1 MQIELHL
8 PQFNN
13 KRALIITTGEYDAKI
28 YLASNGFI
36 DELDLIYIS
45 KPQYTDREEFFEK
58 KNEMGVYGS
67 GSVNEPQKLYMRKKF
82 LGALKK
88 ELHEIF
94 SKDAGIDSL
103 YLFSPRYMEYSIEKE
118 LSKNLKNMIKFE
130 EFGNYFSAHPF
141 KLLNII
147 KKKKE
152 ESCGKSVPINPKA
165 RKLLDKPSE

>member
-13 KRALIITTGEYDAKI
+13 KKALIITTGEYDAKF

-36 DELDLIYIS
+36 NELDLIYIP

-58 KNEMGVYGS
+58 KNDMGVYGS
-67 GSVNEPQKLYMRKKF
+67 GSVNEPQKLYLRKKF
-82 LGALKK
+82 LLELKK
-88 ELHEIF
+88 ELDKIIAENHEV
-94 SKDAGIDSL
+94 DSL

-118 LSKNLKNMIKFE
+118 LSKNLKKMLIFE

-152 ESCGKSVPINPKA
+152 GHIGESIPINPKA
-165 RKLLDKPSE
+165 RKLLYKHFE